1 MDLSTSY
8 TIKAKVTGQNQIGGL
23 QKGLGGLKTST
34 NNATTAMNK
43 LKSRLSN
50 PSNHISIKV
59 DLLNNKEI
67 ILAIKKAKEI
77 LQEAQNGG
85 IVELEEDAL
94 GEEVKVKRPAKNP
107 PEVKLPKLN
116 NTHTSEEDRVNE
128 G

>member
-1 MDLSTSY
+1 MPE
-8 TIKAKVTGQNQIGGL
+8 KVTREEKI
-23 QKGLGGLKTST
+23 
-34 NNATTAMNK
+34 
-43 LKSRLSN
+43 
-50 PSNHISIKV
+50 V
-59 DLLNNKEI
+59 D
-67 ILAIKKAKEI
+67 LAIKKAKEI